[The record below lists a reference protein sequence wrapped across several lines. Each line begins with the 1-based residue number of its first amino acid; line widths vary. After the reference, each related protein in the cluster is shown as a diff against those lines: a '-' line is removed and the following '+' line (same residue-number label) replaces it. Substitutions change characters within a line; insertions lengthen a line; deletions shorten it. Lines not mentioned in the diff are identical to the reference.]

1 MIKLSRKISAW
12 ILVFLMT
19 MTSVLLPLIVKRLY
33 RNGYEVSTSVSF
45 SKSEVQ
51 TYRDSLSESLGDT
64 NQYVEHETIRFNVN
78 SEVVELFATKIN
90 LEDSDVRDYSLLSCY
105 NAILANYD
113 FENYPISDSFLS
125 FHALVSYIDI
135 NHSLCN
141 LNTDPFSE
149 RDNAWYE
156 LYRET
161 TDSLDLA
168 KQALFNHDC
177 HAMAILVED
186 QGSSLNGISPDIWQR
201 IATIDPYGK
210 LSLDDG
216 MQIVDALEQCKKY
229 KNNLAMEVDEINGSY
244 VPLTIER
251 KTQIENSLL
260 ILDYQIT
267 NNKLPTNRAQVST
280 LARQF
285 SQKAARFLL
294 IILLII
300 IAGSSISQ
308 EMATGSIKSLI
319 IAPVKRWKIFVAKLM
334 AIFTWML
341 AGSVL
346 ITTLSTLST
355 SVCLGASNLL
365 PYYYVSGGHVR
376 QMPHIVFAFLYF
388 LVDNISLF
396 VYILTAFMISC
407 LTKNTGISV
416 GVSTGLVLSN
426 GITSTIMDMMNHQT
440 WIDFLPFS
448 NLDLSGKIFPYLRLI
463 GYMNSGEAGPFGV
476 PEYNTLPLSFSLVY
490 LAVLVVIL
498 LLTAY
503 DGFNRRDIQ

>member
-210 LSLDDG
+210 LSL
-216 MQIVDALEQCKKY
+216 
-229 KNNLAMEVDEINGSY
+229 EIG
-244 VPLTIER
+244 
-251 KTQIENSLL
+251 
-260 ILDYQIT
+260 
-267 NNKLPTNRAQVST
+267 RA
-280 LARQF
+280 
-285 SQKAARFLL
+285 
-294 IILLII
+294 
-300 IAGSSISQ
+300 
-308 EMATGSIKSLI
+308 
-319 IAPVKRWKIFVAKLM
+319 
-334 AIFTWML
+334 
-341 AGSVL
+341 
-346 ITTLSTLST
+346 
-355 SVCLGASNLL
+355 
-365 PYYYVSGGHVR
+365 HV
-376 QMPHIVFAFLYF
+376 
-388 LVDNISLF
+388 
-396 VYILTAFMISC
+396 
-407 LTKNTGISV
+407 
-416 GVSTGLVLSN
+416 
-426 GITSTIMDMMNHQT
+426 
-440 WIDFLPFS
+440 
-448 NLDLSGKIFPYLRLI
+448 
-463 GYMNSGEAGPFGV
+463 
-476 PEYNTLPLSFSLVY
+476 
-490 LAVLVVIL
+490 
-498 LLTAY
+498 
-503 DGFNRRDIQ
+503 